1 MLDRLRDRQRF
12 ANERS
17 APPPPP
23 PTEPPPP
30 SGRWGGWPVGSTQ
43 RSALSEVRW
52 SRLVRVLFG
61 LRQLQRNFADGGRRL
76 QTLQAPL
83 NARLKKLD

>member
-23 PTEPPPP
+23 TE
-30 SGRWGGWPVGSTQ
+30 RCPVGSTQ
-43 RSALSEVRW
+43 RAAASEARW
-52 SRLVRVLFG
+52 NRLVRVLFG